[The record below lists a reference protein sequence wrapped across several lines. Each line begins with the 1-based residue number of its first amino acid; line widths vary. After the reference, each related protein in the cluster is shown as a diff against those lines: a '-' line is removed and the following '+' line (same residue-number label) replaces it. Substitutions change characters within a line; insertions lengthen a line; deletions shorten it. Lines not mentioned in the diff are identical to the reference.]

1 MVSPSG
7 RVPER
12 APDWFFLATEAC
24 GGGTPDLGFFLGFLV
39 FIGIFGIGLTSRGF
53 PRGPQARGR
62 ALGGAPPRLVAA
74 SGLLSGIFLLQYF
87 LYFPKIFSVNFQPI
101 PRILFLHK
109 KRHHGNSVEN
119 SVSPG

>member
-12 APDWFFLATEAC
+12 APDWFFVATEAC
-24 GGGTPDLGFFLGFLV
+24 GGGTPDLDFFLGVLV
-39 FIGIFGIGLTSRGF
+39 FIGILGIGIKSGGL
-53 PRGPQARGR
+53 PRGPQAMGARPR
-62 ALGGAPPRLVAA
+62 GAPPRLVAA

-101 PRILFLHK
+101 PRTFISARK
-109 KRHHGNSVEN
+109 TT
-119 SVSPG
+119 PW